1 MTRSFVSVNVE
12 TIPGG
17 NLALIC
23 CEIKRAI
30 DKEQK
35 RTLWIPVTTSN

>member
-1 MTRSFVSVNVE
+1 MPNLFISVILE
-12 TIPGG
+12 TIAGG

-35 RTLWIPVTTSN
+35 KTLWIPVTTSN